1 MMSSGEIVKQIRLSK
16 GLKAK
21 YVYKDL
27 MTQSTSSRY
36 ERGKEEIKIAKLLVI
51 IARLNLEFSEFIYL
65 FKAENEEFKLF
76 EKYHQRLLKAFK
88 KGEIMELELIN
99 QYAINLYQFNHLSC
113 FNHLAQLASCMTKK
127 ISKKQ
132 KDFTVEKKI
141 IIDYLLKT
149 PRWSKYE
156 YQLFDEALFM
166 FTEDDIKR
174 LLNSDRWENF
184 YNKEN
189 DFILAR
195 TKVQL
200 LAHVIVLLIKDDH
213 FSTADTCLMLLN
225 QVEIAATDIWSKCY
239 KSFIVGVNM
248 VKDGDLKQGAKIISE
263 TLTSCEEFKLFQLNK
278 ELMYNLKIC
287 LDEGLVG
294 ANSN

>member
-1 MMSSGEIVKQIRLSK
+1 M
-16 GLKAK
+16 
-21 YVYKDL
+21 
-27 MTQSTSSRY
+27 
-36 ERGKEEIKIAKLLVI
+36 
-51 IARLNLEFSEFIYL
+51 
-65 FKAENEEFKLF
+65 
-76 EKYHQRLLKAFK
+76 
-88 KGEIMELELIN
+88 
-99 QYAINLYQFNHLSC
+99 
-113 FNHLAQLASCMTKK
+113 
-127 ISKKQ
+127 
-132 KDFTVEKKI
+132 

-149 PRWSKYE
+149 PSWSKYE